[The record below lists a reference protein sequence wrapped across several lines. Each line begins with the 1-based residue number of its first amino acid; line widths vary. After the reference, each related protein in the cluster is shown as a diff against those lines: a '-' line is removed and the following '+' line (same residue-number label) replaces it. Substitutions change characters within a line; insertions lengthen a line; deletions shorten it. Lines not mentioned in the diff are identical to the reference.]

1 MAVDPYRITP
11 ILIAPKRKQ
20 NCYDHRLRDAVFH
33 LGQATTARYLDI
45 PRSTIHGWKK
55 ARSKPVVTL
64 VAPNSYVEEL
74 ERRVHVLERRTARLV
89 SLLRLC
95 IVLLRLSGFSLVSR
109 RLPKGED
116 KQKLLG
122 SLDHAS
128 RFVRLPRLL
137 QWIGISSARYYDWKN
152 SQECGLTDASSCPK
166 STPGQMTS
174 KELSDMRL
182 MLESEDY
189 RHLSIGS
196 IVRLASR
203 LGKVHACSSTWYR
216 AIQSGNWVRSRKR
229 IYPPKPRVGL
239 RATKPNEYWHVDTTL
254 IRLVDGSRVYV
265 QAVLD
270 NFSRRILAWQLSERF
285 DTTVT
290 AAVLQEAA
298 KALPENTVPSA
309 VMDSGVENVNIKV
322 NELVSDGTIKRV
334 LAQVDIA
341 QSNSM
346 IEAWWR
352 QLKHQWLFLNELD
365 SATSVR
371 KLVGFYVEQHNTVVP
386 HFAFQGQTPDEMYFG
401 TGVSVPATLKEKRA
415 EARAA
420 RLAHNRAV
428 TCARCKVED
437 TKPAMVTMGSN
448 TS

>member
-1 MAVDPYRITP
+1 M
-11 ILIAPKRKQ
+11 
-20 NCYDHRLRDAVFH
+20 FH

-74 ERRVHVLERRTARLV
+74 ERRVHVLERRTARLRA
-89 SLLRLC
+89 LLRLC

-116 KQKLLG
+116 KQKLLR
-122 SLDHAS
+122 SIDHAS
-128 RFVRLPRLL
+128 RFVRLSRLL
-137 QWIGISSARYYDWKN
+137 QWIGISSSRYYDWKN
-152 SQECGLTDASSCPK
+152 SQECGLTDTLSCPK
-166 STPGQMTS
+166 SSPGQMTS
-174 KELSDMRL
+174 MELSEMRL

-196 IVRLASR
+196 IVRLAYR

-229 IYPPKPRVGL
+229 IYPPKPRIGL

-254 IRLVDGSRVYV
+254 IRLVDGSRVYL

-270 NFSRRILAWQLSERF
+270 NYSRRILAWQLSERF
-285 DTTVT
+285 DTTIT
-290 AAVLQEAA
+290 AAILQEAA
-298 KALPENTVPSA
+298 KALPKNTVPSA
-309 VMDSGVENVNIKV
+309 VMDSGVENVNAKV
-322 NELVSDGTIKRV
+322 NELVSEGTIKRL

-386 HFAFQGQTPDEMYFG
+386 HFAFQGQTPNEMYFG
-401 TGVSVPATLKEKRA
+401 TGASVPATLKQKRDQ
-415 EARAA
+415 ARAA
-420 RLAHNRAV
+420 RLEHNRAV
-428 TCARCKVED
+428 TCARCKIED
-437 TKPAMVTMGSN
+437 TKPAMLTIGSN

>member
-1 MAVDPYRITP
+1 LYQKNLIDIHSESIASNF
-11 ILIAPKRKQ
+11 IAPKRKQ

-33 LGQATTARYLDI
+33 LGQATTVRYLDI

-74 ERRVHVLERRTARLV
+74 ERRVHLLERRTARLV

-116 KQKLLG
+116 KQKLLR
-122 SLDHAS
+122 SIDHAS

-166 STPGQMTS
+166 SKPGQMTS

-203 LGKVHACSSTWYR
+203 LGKVHACSSPRYR
-216 AIQSGNWVRSRKR
+216 AIQRGSWVRS
-229 IYPPKPRVGL
+229 
-239 RATKPNEYWHVDTTL
+239 
-254 IRLVDGSRVYV
+254 
-265 QAVLD
+265 
-270 NFSRRILAWQLSERF
+270 
-285 DTTVT
+285 
-290 AAVLQEAA
+290 
-298 KALPENTVPSA
+298 
-309 VMDSGVENVNIKV
+309 
-322 NELVSDGTIKRV
+322 
-334 LAQVDIA
+334 
-341 QSNSM
+341 
-346 IEAWWR
+346 
-352 QLKHQWLFLNELD
+352 
-365 SATSVR
+365 
-371 KLVGFYVEQHNTVVP
+371 
-386 HFAFQGQTPDEMYFG
+386 
-401 TGVSVPATLKEKRA
+401 
-415 EARAA
+415 
-420 RLAHNRAV
+420 
-428 TCARCKVED
+428 
-437 TKPAMVTMGSN
+437 
-448 TS
+448 

>member
-1 MAVDPYRITP
+1 M
-11 ILIAPKRKQ
+11 IASKRKQ

-33 LGQATTARYLDI
+33 LGQATTTRYLDI

-74 ERRVHVLERRTARLV
+74 ERRVHVLERRTARLRA
-89 SLLRLC
+89 LLRLC

-152 SQECGLTDASSCPK
+152 SQECGLTDASS
-166 STPGQMTS
+166 S

-196 IVRLASR
+196 IVRLAYR

-229 IYPPKPRVGL
+229 IYPPKPRIGL

-254 IRLVDGSRVYV
+254 IRLVDGSRVYL

-270 NFSRRILAWQLSERF
+270 NYSRRILAWQLSERF
-285 DTTVT
+285 DTTIT
-290 AAVLQEAA
+290 AAILQEAA
-298 KALPENTVPSA
+298 KALPKNTVPSA
-309 VMDSGVENVNIKV
+309 VMDSGVENVNAKV
-322 NELVSDGTIKRV
+322 NELVSEGTIKRL

-341 QSNSM
+341 
-346 IEAWWR
+346 
-352 QLKHQWLFLNELD
+352 
-365 SATSVR
+365 
-371 KLVGFYVEQHNTVVP
+371 
-386 HFAFQGQTPDEMYFG
+386 
-401 TGVSVPATLKEKRA
+401 
-415 EARAA
+415 
-420 RLAHNRAV
+420 
-428 TCARCKVED
+428 
-437 TKPAMVTMGSN
+437 
-448 TS
+448 

>member
-1 MAVDPYRITP
+1 
-11 ILIAPKRKQ
+11 
-20 NCYDHRLRDAVFH
+20 
-33 LGQATTARYLDI
+33 
-45 PRSTIHGWKK
+45 
-55 ARSKPVVTL
+55 
-64 VAPNSYVEEL
+64 
-74 ERRVHVLERRTARLV
+74 
-89 SLLRLC
+89 
-95 IVLLRLSGFSLVSR
+95 
-109 RLPKGED
+109 PKGED
-116 KQKLLG
+116 KQKLLR
-122 SLDHAS
+122 SIDHAG

-229 IYPPKPRVGL
+229 IYPPKPRIGL
-239 RATKPNEYWHVDTTL
+239 RATKPNEYWHVDTT
-254 IRLVDGSRVYV
+254 IVRLVDGSRVYL

-270 NFSRRILAWQLSERF
+270 NFSRRILAWRLSERF
-285 DTTVT
+285 DTTIT
-290 AAVLQEAA
+290 AAILQEAA
-298 KALPENTVPSA
+298 KALPKNTVPTA
-309 VMDSGVENVNIKV
+309 VMDSGVENVNAKV

-371 KLVGFYVEQHNTVVP
+371 RLVGFYVEQHNTVVP

-401 TGVSVPATLKEKRA
+401 TGASIPATLKQKRDQ
-415 EARAA
+415 ARAA

-428 TCARCKVED
+428 ICARCKVDDPE
-437 TKPAMVTMGSN
+437 PAMVTMGSN